1 MHEPQGAP
9 GAASPTGPSCFGRT
23 ARRGVRGALLAM
35 ALMLPATPDAIAAQ
49 EVSDSLRQVIQERLE
64 RLARRVGDSTG
75 LRPDSLADRRDEAG
89 EGGDSLLIELL
100 ELPGYGL
107 TQYRS
112 SGARFDPRM
121 RIWELLGNEN
131 TNAVLIRDGREL
143 AADTVIFDDNTGRL
157 VTFGDEANYQRD
169 RRPAPHLRPERG
181 SRDGE

>member
-9 GAASPTGPSCFGRT
+9 GAASPTGPSWFGWT

-35 ALMLPATPDAIAAQ
+35 ALMLPAAPDAIAAQ

-89 EGGDSLLIELL
+89 EGGDSLLRSSFW

-121 RIWELLGNEN
+121 RSG
-131 TNAVLIRDGREL
+131 
-143 AADTVIFDDNTGRL
+143 AARQTRTRM
-157 VTFGDEANYQRD
+157 RC
-169 RRPAPHLRPERG
+169 
-181 SRDGE
+181 